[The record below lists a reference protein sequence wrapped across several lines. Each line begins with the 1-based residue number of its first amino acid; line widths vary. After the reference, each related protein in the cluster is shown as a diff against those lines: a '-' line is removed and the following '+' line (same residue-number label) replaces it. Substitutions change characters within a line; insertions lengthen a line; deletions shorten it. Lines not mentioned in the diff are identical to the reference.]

1 MNNTKLVSHKYYN
14 KFITYGGYNK
24 FRLPPD
30 QLEFDPEPG
39 IMASIAH
46 ARFKGWETIDS
57 DPYNRLINYLNSTEG
72 FDMVLTLLT
81 YYDNTAD
88 DTLNKGFYEFYI
100 KFSDEYKLTCIA
112 FLVEYNRLKRMY
124 GSDLS
129 RFHSDPYW
137 NVFYDFIKKTAC
149 DAFLKR
155 KSSDQKWR
163 KEDIIDDY
171 GIKLLKTYASFVD
184 ADRRSLK
191 PKIREFISK
200 FDVNYLQTCNLQ
212 GGNNR
217 IYSNYYFD
225 GGVNDINTYNNT
237 YITDLSDEDAHNKLY
252 EILNY
257 LNEHFPDY
265 RNTSSRG
272 YKDLKNYFAND
283 PNGIRDV
290 HDLISCKDFIDFEG
304 TYVIVCIAFDSEYY
318 RLKDNVSDIYLN
330 ILKEFIVNTSCV
342 PITIP
347 KSDDQLWLKET
358 LHRTYGINTMKLYM
372 TFIFR
377 RGIRP
382 DIKEL
387 FNNNLRDIE
396 VKCRSEQSG
405 GGMYIQKYKKYKMK
419 YIYNKFI
426 LHI

>member
-1 MNNTKLVSHKYYN
+1 MNNTHSKLYKHSN
-14 KFITYGGYNK
+14 KFITSGGYSK

-39 IMASIAH
+39 IMTAVAH
-46 ARFKGWETIDS
+46 ARFGGWETIDS
-57 DPYNRLINYLNSTEG
+57 DPYNRLIYYLNSAEG

-88 DTLNKGFYEFYI
+88 DTLNKGSYEFYI
-100 KFSDEYKLTCIA
+100 QYSDEYKLTCIA
-112 FLVEYNRLKRMY
+112 FLVEYNRLKAIY

-137 NVFYDFIKKTAC
+137 NVFYDFINKTAC
-149 DAFLKR
+149 DGFLKR
-155 KSSDQKWR
+155 KSDDQKWR
-163 KEDIIDDY
+163 KEDIVDDY
-171 GIKLLKTYASFVD
+171 GIKLLKTYAPFVD
-184 ADRRSLK
+184 KDRRSLK
-191 PKIREFISK
+191 PKVKEFISK
-200 FDVNYLQTCNLQ
+200 FDVNYLQKCNIQ

-217 IYSNYYFD
+217 IFSNYHLD
-225 GGVNDINTYNNT
+225 GGLNTYDN
-237 YITDLSDEDAHNKLY
+237 YINDLSDKDAHDKLY
-252 EILNY
+252 EIMNH

-265 RNTSSRG
+265 RNTSSRD

-283 PNGIRDV
+283 VNGIRDV

-318 RLKDNVSDIYLN
+318 RLKDSVSDIYLN

-342 PITIP
+342 PIIKP

-377 RGIRP
+377 RGIRQ

-396 VKCRSEQSG
+396 VKCRDEQNG
-405 GGMYIQKYKKYKMK
+405 GYYKKYKKYKLK
-419 YIYNKFI
+419 NYFI
-426 LHI
+426 I